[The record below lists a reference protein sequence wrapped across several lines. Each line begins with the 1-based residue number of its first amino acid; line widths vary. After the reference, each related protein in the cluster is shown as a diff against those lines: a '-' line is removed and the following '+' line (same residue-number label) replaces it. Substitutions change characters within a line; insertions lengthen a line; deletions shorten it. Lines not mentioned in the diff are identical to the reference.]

1 MFDNSSRYAPLPT
14 ATLKVLDSGGDGGAR
29 EVRYVT
35 RRIIAPAGDATTL
48 VEHTVVQ
55 GERLDH
61 IAARYAGDPTQFW
74 RICDVNNVVE
84 PEELE
89 GIGRV
94 VEIAVPGL

>member
-1 MFDNSSRYAPLPT
+1 MFDTSSRYAPLPT
-14 ATLKVLDSGGDGGAR
+14 ATLKVPDSGGDGGAR

-74 RICDVNNVVE
+74 RICDANNVADAE
-84 PEELE
+84 TLE
-89 GIGRV
+89 TTGRV
-94 VEIAVPGL
+94 VRIAVPRL